1 MDWHGGRPED
11 DHEIHG
17 DFIESGHCQD
27 RRNLGLNAKGLGIC
41 ACNHHHVMVSQWL
54 IRLKT
59 PAKANVKSSI

>member
-1 MDWHGGRPED
+1 MDRHGGRPED

-27 RRNLGLNAKGLGIC
+27 RRNLGLKPKEIC
-41 ACNHHHVMVSQWL
+41 SPDDHHVMVSQWL

-59 PAKANVKSSI
+59 PAKTSI